1 MPHLLK
7 IMSFIAVFLCLLSQP
22 ALAKVKIAP
31 EIIRILT
38 VAAKKDNGANLDL
51 VADMA
56 ISANP
61 TAKKAIQGLVQD
73 LKAKYKAKPVSVATA
88 TSLPKKKTAEVV
100 PAKYGYF
107 DMAGWDGEAEVSY
120 LRSSGN
126 TQQSSLGL
134 GGKMERNTDRFHHLV
149 TSFFDYNRNS
159 GITDKR
165 QFGLSYKLDYDFSET
180 IYMTGLVGYENDKYG
195 AFNERITT
203 SYGLGYPVISN
214 ETYSWKMEAGPS
226 ILLTKESANEAYK
239 KSVNAFANSL
249 FKWVINDRS
258 KLTNNTIIYFGNKS
272 VFESKTAL
280 KIKING
286 DLSSKFS
293 YEILYDSDA
302 PLDRKKTDTITRI
315 GLMYDF

>member
-7 IMSFIAVFLCLLSQP
+7 IISFIAVFLCLLSQP
-22 ALAKVKIAP
+22 TLAKVKIAP

-61 TAKKAIQGLVQD
+61 TAKKAILNFVND
-73 LKAKYKAKPVSVATA
+73 LKGKYKAKPVATA
-88 TSLPKKKTAEVV
+88 AAKVPQKKIPKAV
-100 PAKYGYF
+100 PVKYGYF
-107 DMAGWDGEAEVSY
+107 DLDGWDGEAEVSY

-134 GGKMERNTDRFHHLV
+134 GGKMERNTDQFHHTI

-203 SYGLGYPVISN
+203 SYGLGYPIISN

-258 KLTNNTIIYFGNKS
+258 KLTNDTIIYFGNKS